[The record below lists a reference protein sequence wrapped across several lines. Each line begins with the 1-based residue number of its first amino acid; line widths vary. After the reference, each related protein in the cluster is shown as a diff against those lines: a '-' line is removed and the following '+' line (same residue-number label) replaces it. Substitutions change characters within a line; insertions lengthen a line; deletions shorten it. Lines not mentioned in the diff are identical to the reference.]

1 MSRGSSGNASIR
13 RVHPQRT
20 AHRAAKRQGRAHLC
34 GRPVRGLS
42 ARHLDRLTGGR
53 QRRRGGDLRPLQH
66 LPCRNVPGAPQG
78 AGNLGAI
85 GAKTRDPEGP
95 RLTLHV
101 FSPRRAQD
109 GGRGQLPEPCLPAA
123 AGWHGPVRLP
133 TAGGAARNTGGI
145 GPPLPAPER
154 SRPRGANV
162 PSNASPAGGAAQ
174 ATWTAL
180 CICSV
185 LQSTCRTRHC
195 WRGPGPSGLL
205 PCAGSGWAAGPCP
218 PPRLTRLDTQEYP
231 PDDSAGQDEASLRP
245 GRGGGR
251 RGHQQQGVPAL
262 HPGGA
267 HGRTQLS
274 RPLQRPTLT
283 WLAGG
288 ARGLRLGV
296 DEGASQVR

>member
-1 MSRGSSGNASIR
+1 MPRSAGSILSEQHTVLRNGKAERIFAAALYEGFLHVISIASPEGGSAGGEGICV
-13 RVHPQRT
+13 RV
-20 AHRAAKRQGRAHLC
+20 
-34 GRPVRGLS
+34 
-42 ARHLDRLTGGR
+42 
-53 QRRRGGDLRPLQH
+53 QH
-66 LPCRNVPGAPQG
+66 MPCRNVPGAPQG

-288 ARGLRLGV
+288 ARGLRLGG